1 MGLPLAGGALTL
13 VVPHPII
20 ARHTW
25 RKTGQ
30 QGCGINEAGSVEL
43 IPEPPLVSSRPGRC
57 GSLAAE
63 APARASY
70 GSASA
75 MTW

>member
-30 QGCGINEAGSVEL
+30 QGSGDQRSGFC
-43 IPEPPLVSSRPGRC
+43 
-57 GSLAAE
+57 
-63 APARASY
+63 RAHS
-70 GSASA
+70 
-75 MTW
+75 